1 MLSKTPPSITTV
13 TATATESDAP
23 ALAALYFTC
32 FTNAAHRR
40 VFPPTPEMHAW
51 WTANLRR
58 KIASGRSVVLK
69 VVAVD
74 ADPLPA
80 GAGSSTDEGS
90 GSGSERESDSSATGS
105 GSGSDDEADAEPG
118 VGSGDDADASVGKEG
133 RRRRRSRKGRI
144 VAFAEWELP
153 SSSASITPAPA
164 PAPASSAPAQDQAQ
178 AQAQSQSQPQPTP
191 ATQTQAPDS
200 NLNPTLPPNLSPSD
214 ADLLHRLRAQTTRHR
229 EEDMRGVEGG
239 YYYLSILGT
248 NPAYRG
254 QGLGSRL
261 LAWGIAR
268 ARAEGRQIYLC
279 ASREGRSLYVRHGF
293 VRVSEGEVVVEEGGE
308 RNWFMVWRG

>member
-1 MLSKTPPSITTV
+1 
-13 TATATESDAP
+13 ATESDAP

-80 GAGSSTDEGS
+80 
-90 GSGSERESDSSATGS
+90 
-105 GSGSDDEADAEPG
+105 
-118 VGSGDDADASVGKEG
+118 
-133 RRRRRSRKGRI
+133 
-144 VAFAEWELP
+144 
-153 SSSASITPAPA
+153 
-164 PAPASSAPAQDQAQ
+164 
-178 AQAQSQSQPQPTP
+178 
-191 ATQTQAPDS
+191 
-200 NLNPTLPPNLSPSD
+200 
-214 ADLLHRLRAQTTRHR
+214 DLLHRLRAQTTRHR
-229 EEDMRGVEGG
+229 EQDMRGVDGG
-239 YYYLSILGT
+239 YYCTSAPCHHFPSPGKYRGQCPRTRGYTYPQPYSIRGGKRILTPRGGTDLSILGT
-248 NPAYRG
+248 HPAYRG

-279 ASREGRSLYVRHGF
+279 ASREGRALYVRHGF
-293 VRVSEGEVVVEEGGE
+293 VRASEGEVV
-308 RNWFMVWRG
+308 

>member
-1 MLSKTPPSITTV
+1 
-13 TATATESDAP
+13 DAP

-40 VFPPTPEMHAW
+40 VFPPTPEMQAW

-105 GSGSDDEADAEPG
+105 GSGSDDEADAEAG

-133 RRRRRSRKGRI
+133 
-144 VAFAEWELP
+144 
-153 SSSASITPAPA
+153 T
-164 PAPASSAPAQDQAQ
+164 D
-178 AQAQSQSQPQPTP
+178 
-191 ATQTQAPDS
+191 
-200 NLNPTLPPNLSPSD
+200 
-214 ADLLHRLRAQTTRHR
+214 
-229 EEDMRGVEGG
+229 
-239 YYYLSILGT
+239 LSILGT

-293 VRVSEGEVVVEEGGE
+293 VRVSEGEV
-308 RNWFMVWRG
+308 

>member
-1 MLSKTPPSITTV
+1 
-13 TATATESDAP
+13 ATESDAP

-69 VVAVD
+69 VVDVD
-74 ADPLPA
+74 AEPLPA
-80 GAGSSTDEGS
+80 GAGSGIDEGS
-90 GSGSERESDSSATGS
+90 ESESDSSALES
-105 GSGSDDEADAEPG
+105 GSGSDGEADAEPG
-118 VGSGDDADASVGKEG
+118 LGSGDDADPGVVKEG
-133 RRRRRSRKGRI
+133 RRRRRKGRI
-144 VAFAEWELP
+144 VAFA
-153 SSSASITPAPA
+153 
-164 PAPASSAPAQDQAQ
+164 D
-178 AQAQSQSQPQPTP
+178 
-191 ATQTQAPDS
+191 
-200 NLNPTLPPNLSPSD
+200 
-214 ADLLHRLRAQTTRHR
+214 
-229 EEDMRGVEGG
+229 
-239 YYYLSILGT
+239 ILGT

-293 VRVSEGEVVVEEGGE
+293 VRVSEGEVV
-308 RNWFMVWRG
+308 